1 MYIGHGCRWPGEARG
16 LVVVIF
22 TKRGVVGFPVSFSVD
37 LALDPNFD
45 SEFVPVVAL
54 SGGFGGSHTT

>member
-1 MYIGHGCRWPGEARG
+1 M
-16 LVVVIF
+16 IF
-22 TKRGVVGFPVSFSVD
+22 TKRGVVGFPVGFSVD

-45 SEFVPVVAL
+45 PEFVPVVAL